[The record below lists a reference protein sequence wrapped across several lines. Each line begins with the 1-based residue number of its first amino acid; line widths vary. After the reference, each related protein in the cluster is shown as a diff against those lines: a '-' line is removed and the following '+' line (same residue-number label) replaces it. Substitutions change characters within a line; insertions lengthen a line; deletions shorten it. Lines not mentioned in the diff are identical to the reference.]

1 MAKAKAVLILK
12 LEAYEASA
20 LLAFLTKH
28 EAEFE
33 DPDLAG
39 GEELANITE
48 VIAEAIPEMSFV
60 PPIEDDEE
68 GEEEANAE

>member
-1 MAKAKAVLILK
+1 MAKAKAQLILE

-20 LLAFLTKH
+20 LLAFLIKH

-39 GEELANITE
+39 GEDLADI
-48 VIAEAIPEMSFV
+48 VDVLAEAIPEMSYV

-68 GEEEANAE
+68 GEEEAHA